1 MENDLID
8 ELVDETAAALKAALR
23 EVLSGA
29 SFEELV
35 ALRNGGSGGHSK
47 TVKSNKKTSSSGKRV
62 RRSEEEIQAQA
73 AKIPAILRKHKD
85 GAGAELICQEL
96 GIDRKDVPRL
106 IAEALER
113 KLISKRG
120 EKRGTLYFAGG
131 AKKSN
136 GAKSVKKASV
146 KKAAKKSAPKKAK
159 KKAAKKAVAKSANS
173 AAVASPAASE

>member
-136 GAKSVKKASV
+136 GAKSVKKAPA

-159 KKAAKKAVAKSANS
+159 KPAKKAVAKSANS